1 MSVATPFRT
10 TPSLGP
16 ELTQVLP
23 AAQGTPWYD
32 MPIDT
37 YASTQPIV
45 GSPQLGD
52 TCMGSDGRLRMWVEA
67 SGTIA
72 DASGSGTQISITV
85 TGYDDV
91 TAATG
96 SGGWYAPPT
105 AIYGTDLLVGDR
117 FWAAKGTAP

>member
-1 MSVATPFRT
+1 MVDTPFRT

-23 AAQGTPWYD
+23 AAQGSAWYD
-32 MPIDT
+32 MPVDT
-37 YASTQPIV
+37 YASTAPVIA
-45 GSPQLGD
+45 SPQEGD
-52 TCMGSDGRLRMWVEA
+52 TCYGTDGRLYMWVRA

-72 DASGSGTQISITV
+72 DAASPGTQIAITV
-85 TGYDDV
+85 TAYNNV

-96 SGGWYAPPT
+96 AGGWYAPPT
-105 AIYGTDLLVGDR
+105 AIYGTDLLAGDH

>member
-1 MSVATPFRT
+1 MVDTPFRT

-16 ELTQVLP
+16 DLTQVVT
-23 AAQGTPWYD
+23 AASGSWYD
-32 MPIDT
+32 
-37 YASTQPIV
+37 SE

-52 TCMGSDGRLRMWVEA
+52 TCFGSDGREYMWVEA
-67 SGTIA
+67 SATIV
-72 DASGSGTQISITV
+72 DAASPGTQISLTV
-85 TGYDDV
+85 TAYDNI

-105 AIYGTDLLVGDR
+105 TIYGADLLDGDR